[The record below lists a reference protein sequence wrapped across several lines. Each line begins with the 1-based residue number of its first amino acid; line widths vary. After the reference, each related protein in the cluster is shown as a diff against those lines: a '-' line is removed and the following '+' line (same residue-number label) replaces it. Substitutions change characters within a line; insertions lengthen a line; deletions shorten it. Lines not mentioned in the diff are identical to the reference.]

1 MIVTCYS
8 GLSRNYKVGLSLSR
22 GLTAEKAV
30 RNLGGEVAEGISS
43 TPVALSLA
51 QKLGVELPL
60 AEVIQELLSGEIKTE
75 EAIAKIMNR
84 SPRNE

>member
-1 MIVTCYS
+1 M
-8 GLSRNYKVGLSLSR
+8 SR
-22 GLTAEKAV
+22 GLTAEQAV

>member
-1 MIVTCYS
+1 M
-8 GLSRNYKVGLSLSR
+8 SR
-22 GLTAEKAV
+22 GLTAEQAV

-75 EAIAKIMNR
+75 EGIA
-84 SPRNE
+84 